1 MAATT
6 EARVAPIEL
15 FFDLV
20 ALYLLAHVGFTM
32 RVLHTVTAQRVVVA
46 IVLLAPAPLPTK
58 LTPLAALAIL
68 SGVVMLLVSFEM
80 FRFTTVRDAV
90 RHRPVEPA

>member
-1 MAATT
+1 MATT

-20 ALYLLAHVGFTM
+20 ALHMLAHVGFTM

-46 IVLLAPAPLPTK
+46 IVLLTPAPLPTK
-58 LTPLAALAIL
+58 LTPLAIL